1 MQETTLPPQPF
12 CSDEK
17 EPWPTPSKICS
28 IKIGIERLCVSAHP
42 APISRTSILK
52 KNFPINSHL
61 VAMSLRWLAGVQQWQ
76 GIETVYGVSICHFY
90 YRWSKFWMRKCVAQP
105 FKYGY
110 QNHPM
115 LKACSILLCS
125 LRPLHHHQFWE
136 DVLEPWMVR
145 CCLLSF
151 PQLQRQRM
159 YVHLTRSLHAW
170 RFERPGPSFGQTE

>member
-1 MQETTLPPQPF
+1 MCLSSPNRMNFLLHSLSHSSLSTSWWNSLRWSE
-12 CSDEK
+12 S
-17 EPWPTPSKICS
+17 
-28 IKIGIERLCVSAHP
+28 

-52 KNFPINSHL
+52 KNFPMNPHL
-61 VAMSLRWLAGVQQWQ
+61 VAMSLRWLAGVQWQ
-76 GIETVYGVSICHFY
+76 DIETVYGVSICHFY

-170 RFERPGPSFGQTE
+170 RFERPGPIQWQRHIL